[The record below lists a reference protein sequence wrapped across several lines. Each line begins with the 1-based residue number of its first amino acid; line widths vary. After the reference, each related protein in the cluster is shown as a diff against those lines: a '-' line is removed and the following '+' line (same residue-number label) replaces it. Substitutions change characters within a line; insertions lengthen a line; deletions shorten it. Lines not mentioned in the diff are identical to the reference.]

1 MIVTGILFALAL
13 ATGFLVGDYTAI
25 MRVRRRAAERKALML
40 KALQEALQNEYSKPG
55 PWDHMLPANA
65 TEETKH

>member
-25 MRVRRRAAERKALML
+25 IRVRKAQAARKKALMDAL
-40 KALQEALQNEYSKPG
+40 HQALQAEYNKPG
-55 PWDHMLPANA
+55 PWDHMLPTNA